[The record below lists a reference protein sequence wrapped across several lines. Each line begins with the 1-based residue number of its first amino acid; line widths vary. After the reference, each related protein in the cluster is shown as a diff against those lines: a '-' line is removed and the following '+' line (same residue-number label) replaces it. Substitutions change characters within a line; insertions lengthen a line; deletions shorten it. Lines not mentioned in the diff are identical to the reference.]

1 MLNMIKADFYRLIRS
16 KGIYIAFFLLLL
28 MIGIDIYMVEP
39 GYIGTVNQTIDT
51 GAVIENEISDMTS
64 EEIQSLSIGEIR
76 GIMLNTKGY
85 ALDRDILSCNMNLY
99 YIFIFVVV
107 IVIAVEFS
115 GNTIKNTLSSA
126 ISRRRYFL
134 SKVFFSNICCLVLF
148 FLNTYIMY
156 FANILFNNKELASE
170 LGTITKVT
178 MLQIPPILA
187 LISILTGLAFVLKKT
202 AVFNTVV
209 IPLMIVFQM
218 VLNLVAVVFK
228 LKEEWLG
235 YEIQG
240 MLARLTLDPSQSYVL
255 KSYLVCA
262 VIFVVFYLAGYL
274 AFKKSEIK

>member
-51 GAVIENEISDMTS
+51 GAVIENEMSDMTS

-134 SKVFFSNICCLVLF
+134 SKVLFSNICCLVLF

-170 LGTITKVT
+170 LGIITKVT

-209 IPLMIVFQM
+209 IPLMIVFQI

-240 MLARLTLDPSQSYVL
+240 MLARLTNDPSQSYVL